1 MMLDFQPRLIGTIA
15 ELALQCESRMGV
27 AERNIVTV
35 AVAPRHVRKANLS
48 SESAER
54 VLADEASRVDEVKN
68 IRDSARAM
76 EEYAKQAKDQTL
88 LEHATEIR
96 NQSQSKRFAGRS
108 AGGPELI
115 LDENGFVYG
124 GLVRD
129 QAVERYSL
137 KPAPRRWSLGRQPSN
152 KYATSM

>member
-1 MMLDFQPRLIGTIA
+1 MPGHLNPPNEKGRRTPPRTLRPYFSGKIQCLRMMLDFQPRLIGTIA

-35 AVAPRHVRKANLS
+35 AIAPRHVRKANLS

-54 VLADEASRVDEVKN
+54 VLAEAGRVDEVKN
-68 IRDSARAM
+68 IRDRARAM

-88 LEHATEIR
+88 LERVTEIR

-108 AGGPELI
+108 A
-115 LDENGFVYG
+115 
-124 GLVRD
+124 
-129 QAVERYSL
+129 
-137 KPAPRRWSLGRQPSN
+137 
-152 KYATSM
+152 

>member
-115 LDENGFVYG
+115 LDENGFVYCGAWSRSGPRPG
-124 GLVRD
+124 GRAL
-129 QAVERYSL
+129 
-137 KPAPRRWSLGRQPSN
+137 
-152 KYATSM
+152 